1 MSIRLNGTTGYLE
14 YGDKVISS
22 YPFSIVYWANWND
35 NGAVQYVVT
44 QASTGDRYFG
54 GYHNAFG
61 VQETMAIHTNAVDAG
76 ISKSYTLD
84 TTMRLCILVF
94 TSTVSRHIYYG
105 SNVESSVDTTY
116 VADQI
121 SSCNRTQVG
130 GIVYNGGGLN
140 FPCASSIAEVHFYA
154 RALGDSDYDTLAGGA
169 LPEDTADWIDGWGLE
184 DQSDLV
190 SIGGTRTLTL
200 TGAFHGTA
208 AATHPIDTTGR
219 GGGSSTTPLIGGLTH
234 GILTKGRLVA

>member
-22 YPFSIVYWANWND
+22 YPFTIVYWSNWND
-35 NGAVQYVVT
+35 NGAAQAVVA
-44 QASTGDRYFG
+44 QASTGVGYVI

-61 VQETMAIHTNAVDAG
+61 VQETLSIRTTTTDAG
-76 ISKSYTLD
+76 ANKSFTLD
-84 TTMRLCILVF
+84 TTMRLCMLVF
-94 TSTVSRHIYYG
+94 VSTTSRYLYYG
-105 SNVESSVDTTY
+105 SNVESANDTTS
-116 VADQI
+116 VQNEIANL
-121 SSCNRTQVG
+121 SRTQ
-130 GIVYNGGGLN
+130 IGGLVTN
-140 FPCASSIAEVHFYA
+140 GAGLSFPNPSSIAEVHFYS

-169 LPEDTADWIDGWGLE
+169 LPESTADWIDGWGLE

-200 TGAFHGTA
+200 NGAFHGTA

-219 GGGSSTTPLIGGLTH
+219 GGGSSSVPPPFPRFNYA
-234 GILTKGRLVA
+234 ILNH